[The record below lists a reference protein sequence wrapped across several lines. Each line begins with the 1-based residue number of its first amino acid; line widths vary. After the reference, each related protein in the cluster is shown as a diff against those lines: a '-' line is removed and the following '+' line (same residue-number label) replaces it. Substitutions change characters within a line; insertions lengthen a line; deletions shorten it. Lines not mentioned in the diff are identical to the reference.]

1 MTTAI
6 IITTLNEITGV
17 KKIVPQINKKWAE
30 EIIFVDGGSTD
41 GTIEEAKKMGFK
53 VVMQKQK
60 GEFAGGHGAAVLEG
74 VDATTS
80 DNIILFGPDGNDEP
94 KKIPELIE
102 KIKEGYD
109 QVLVTRFG
117 KGSVNLDAG
126 IVDTF
131 GNKMFAFLVNAF
143 FGGHWTDTL
152 NESRIISRK
161 AFNEL
166 KYDAMGMSS
175 TQQMSIRGLKR
186 RQKIYEIIGNEGER
200 IGGKRKM
207 RPLSTGASLSWGI
220 IKEFIF
226 WNCMKKK

>member
-1 MTTAI
+1 MSTAVI
-6 IITTLNEITGV
+6 LTTLNEITGV
-17 KKIVPQINKKWAE
+17 KKIVPQINREWAE

-53 VVMQKQK
+53 VVMQKEK

-80 DNIILFGPDGNDEP
+80 DNIILFGPDGNDEVE
-94 KKIPELIE
+94 KIPELIE

-131 GNKMFAFLVNAF
+131 GNKMFAFLVNVF
-143 FGGHWTDTL
+143 FGGNWTDTL

-166 KYDAMGMSS
+166 EYDAMGMSS

-186 RQKIYEIIGNEGER
+186 RQKICEIIGNEGER

-207 RPLSTGASLSWGI
+207 HPLSTGASLSWGI

-226 WNCMKKK
+226 WKM

>member
-1 MTTAI
+1 MSTAI
-6 IITTLNEITGV
+6 IITTLNEIIGV
-17 KKIVPQINKKWAE
+17 KKIVPQINREWAE
-30 EIIFVDGGSTD
+30 EIIFLDGGSTD

-74 VDATTS
+74 VNATTS
-80 DNIILFGPDGNDEP
+80 DNIILFGPDGNDEVE
-94 KKIPELIE
+94 KIPELIE

-126 IVDTF
+126 IVDRF
-131 GNKMFAFLVNAF
+131 GNKMFAFLVNVF
-143 FGGHWTDTL
+143 FGGYWTDIL

-166 KYDAMGMSS
+166 KFDAMGMSS

-186 RQKIYEIIGNEGER
+186 KQKICEIIGNEGER

-207 RPLSTGASLSWGI
+207 HPLSTGASLSWGI

-226 WNCMKKK
+226 WKM

>member
-1 MTTAI
+1 MSTVI

-17 KKIVPQINKKWAE
+17 KKIVPQINREWAE

-60 GEFAGGHGAAVLEG
+60 GEFAGGHGTAFLQG
-74 VDATTS
+74 VNATTS
-80 DNIILFGPDGNDEP
+80 DNILLFSPDGNDEVE
-94 KKIPELIE
+94 KIPELIE

-126 IVDTF
+126 IIDTF
-131 GNKMFAFLVNAF
+131 GNKMFAFLVNVF
-143 FGGHWTDTL
+143 FGGHWTDIL
-152 NESRIISRK
+152 NESRIISRN

-166 KYDAMGMSS
+166 RFDAMGMSS

-186 RQKIYEIIGNEGER
+186 RQKICEIIGNEGKR

-207 RPLSTGASLSWGI
+207 RPIPTGASLSWGI

-226 WNCMKKK
+226 WNR

>member
-17 KKIVPQINKKWAE
+17 KKIVPQINKEWAE

-53 VVMQKQK
+53 VVMQKEK

-80 DNIILFGPDGNDEP
+80 DNIILFGPDGNDEVE
-94 KKIPELIE
+94 KIPELIE

-131 GNKMFAFLVNAF
+131 GNKMFAFLVNVF
-143 FGGHWTDTL
+143 FGGNWTDTL

-186 RQKIYEIIGNEGER
+186 RQKICEIIGNEGER

-207 RPLSTGASLSWGI
+207 HPLSTGASLSWGI

-226 WNCMKKK
+226 WKM

>member
-1 MTTAI
+1 MSTAVVL
-6 IITTLNEITGV
+6 TTLNEITGI
-17 KKIVPQINKKWAE
+17 KKIVPQINREWAE

-53 VVMQKQK
+53 VVMQKEK

-80 DNIILFGPDGNDEP
+80 DNIILFGPDGNDEVE
-94 KKIPELIE
+94 KIPELIE

-126 IVDTF
+126 IIDRF
-131 GNKMFAFLVNAF
+131 GNKMFTFLVNVF
-143 FGGHWTDTL
+143 FGGHWSDVL
-152 NESRIISRK
+152 NENRIISRK
-161 AFNEL
+161 AFSEL
-166 KYDAMGMSS
+166 KFDAVGLSS
-175 TQQMSIRGLKR
+175 TQQMCIRGLKR
-186 RQKIYEIIGNEGER
+186 KQKICEIIGNEGER
-200 IGGKRKM
+200 IGGTRKM
-207 RPLSTGASLSWGI
+207 HPLSTGASLSWQI

-226 WNCMKKK
+226 WKM